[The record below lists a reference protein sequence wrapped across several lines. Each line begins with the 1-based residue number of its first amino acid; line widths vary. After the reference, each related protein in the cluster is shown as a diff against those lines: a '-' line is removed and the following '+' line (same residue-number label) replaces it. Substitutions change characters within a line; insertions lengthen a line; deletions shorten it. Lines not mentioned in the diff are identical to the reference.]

1 MTRAIVCVVLLA
13 ACTKKTEPAP
23 QPAPIVEP
31 PKPEPMVVL
40 KEEPAPA
47 PPPRVEIDAGPQ
59 QALVVIDS
67 PPPPPQVEEPPR
79 YGGQD
84 EQTWRK
90 RFREAHALVDG
101 FEERLED
108 AKAAVAKGE
117 YELNRYLAMNK
128 RPGPMPPGYE
138 DAKRFVDGADDER
151 KAVNSALED
160 LEREAANAGVPLEW
174 RR

>member
-23 QPAPIVEP
+23 QPPPVVEP
-31 PKPEPMVVL
+31 PKPEPAAAV
-40 KEEPAPA
+40 KPEPTPAPA
-47 PPPRVEIDAGPQ
+47 PAAEVDAGPQ
-59 QALVVIDS
+59 QVLVVIDAPA
-67 PPPPPQVEEPPR
+67 PPAPPEEPPR

-84 EQTWRK
+84 EETWRK
-90 RFREAHALVDG
+90 RFREAKAQVDG
-101 FEERLED
+101 FDERLDD

-117 YELNRYLAMNK
+117 YEINRHLAMYK
-128 RPGPMPPGYE
+128 TPGPPPPGYE

-151 KAVNSALED
+151 KAISSALED